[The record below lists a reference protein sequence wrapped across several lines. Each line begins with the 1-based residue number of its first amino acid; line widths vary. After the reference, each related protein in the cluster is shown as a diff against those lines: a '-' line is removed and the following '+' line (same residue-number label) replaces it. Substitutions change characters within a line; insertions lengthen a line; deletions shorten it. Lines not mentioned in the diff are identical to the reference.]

1 MAFQIDKTFVVRAPA
16 PAVWDFLTDPRRVAR
31 CMPGAAITDQVDP
44 TTYAGT
50 ITVKVGPMSASYR
63 GRMTFAKLDPAARS
77 AEIMATG
84 QDIKGKGGASM
95 KLTSHLV
102 ERAPSETEVLAS
114 SELNVTGMLAQL
126 GRGMIQDVGDQIFQ
140 KFTDAMRA
148 ELEGEAGGPLASA
161 SEGAEGAAA
170 GEPTAAGP
178 LTPIAIA
185 PPTVTLTPSEA
196 ATPASPPLDIAA
208 LGAGAAA
215 RAAGRSLRRPGFWIA
230 VAVLV
235 AIALWLS
242 RR

>member
-148 ELEGEAGGPLASA
+148 ELET
-161 SEGAEGAAA
+161 GAPIAEPTPTPTSTPAAA
-170 GEPTAAGP
+170 SIPTM
-178 LTPIAIA
+178 
-185 PPTVTLTPSEA
+185 TLTPSEVA
-196 ATPASPPLDIAA
+196 APASPPLDIAA